1 MGCMLLC
8 RLQLQLERLKLI
20 KNLERYVG
28 WIKIPEGQ
36 IWPVWLDLDT
46 GGFVLQ
52 FYQFEQND
60 RNETLLLER

>member
-1 MGCMLLC
+1 MLLC

-20 KNLERYVG
+20 KNLERYVI

-36 IWPVWLDLDT
+36 IWPVGLDLDT

-60 RNETLLLER
+60 RNKTLLLER